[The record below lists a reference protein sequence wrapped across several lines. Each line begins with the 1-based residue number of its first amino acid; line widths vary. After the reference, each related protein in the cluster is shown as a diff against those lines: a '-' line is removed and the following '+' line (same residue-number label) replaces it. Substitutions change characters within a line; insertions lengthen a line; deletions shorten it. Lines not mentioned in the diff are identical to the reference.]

1 VAGINPFQDL
11 KNASDSAFSVP
22 FIHQSRAGRFVP
34 VLLDLLFFLGPSLVL
49 AVHMSV
55 ESYSDLLISGAA
67 SRYRMLWVIGVAL
80 VYKYCLIEGLS
91 RYTLAQGEDIF
102 MGLRHIP
109 GPQNWDIIFIMS
121 IYTLELLGF
130 GGIAFFAGTFLV
142 QLFPA
147 LYSVKLMAILSL
159 ILAGLFLY
167 KCPYSFF
174 EKLVSLFAGLILLGT
189 FYTLIGT
196 KIPFVNLS
204 QGFAPV
210 IEKEQLITVM
220 GLLGA
225 VGSSLSLLFYSTWLK
240 EKIGARHGEA
250 YFSRHFR
257 NVRLSQ
263 GLAFWLTGIF
273 SFAFMTIGLSS
284 GSSTDFFNGI
294 YLSLHK
300 LPYGV
305 PVFIL
310 TSYVIFIALILTGI
324 DGRARAIASIL
335 RGTGI
340 SFRDETTLYRGIIS
354 GLVIILAFIISFGEP
369 GSILTWVSAL
379 ASIMFAFIG
388 FMVVYLDFKLPA
400 YARGSKLWRF
410 LMVAG
415 SFLFLLVAL
424 LKEEQLL
431 LFGVPLME
439 RVTVVAFVI
448 YLFSS
453 SKNMRL
459 ALERGFSMADRA
471 LIVIVFGTL
480 SIYGTTQA
488 IFLDGAYIN
497 FRDLGPMLAGLIGG
511 PILGGLAGLIGG
523 LYRYSLGGWT
533 ALPCAVATILAGVLA
548 GYAAICWKGRLDYLR
563 LTGLGVLV
571 EAIHLLVI
579 FPLLVYPA
587 PLEDVFDLIR
597 SFLLPMTFTNVFG
610 LALFLYILKEQSFF
624 LENRFVSRL
633 QEIGGLKVSLQ
644 TLTVLISV
652 LALLILEGS
661 FMTTGIQLIER
672 FVVVAFF
679 LYVLSGTVMI
689 KNSLKRG
696 LSLKEQSLMAL
707 DFGFLS
713 IYGTL
718 QAVRI
723 GEILVN
729 FRDLGPMLAGLL
741 CGPFAGAAAGFMG
754 GSVRYMQGGWTA
766 LPCAVASVAAGL
778 LAGVFSKKWQKKF
791 SYIRF
796 VFLGVFIESIHL
808 FVLFPL
814 LTYPAPLSDI
824 LEVVRSSYLPMTVI
838 NVLGLLFFLYV
849 IKELNSVEI
858 GNLKPEGEVNAEKT
872 ETSVLIKPLAVSVLL
887 FLAAANDGYL
897 LNVAVPLLERVL
909 VVAFSL
915 YLLSRTETLHEAVAG
930 RPFGS
935 SRIWLVM
942 SFGLL
947 SVYGTMRAVPVDGIL
962 VNFRDMGPMLAGL
975 LGGPLI
981 GGLTGL
987 IGGIYRLSQGGWTAV
1002 PCAVA
1007 TIAAGFVAGGFSIFW
1022 KRKLNYIK
1030 VIFLG
1035 VLVEC
1040 LHLLVIFPLLVYP
1053 APLEDITSVIRNSL
1067 PSMLLV
1073 NVFGLV
1079 LFMYILREQ
1088 ELDP

>member
-1 VAGINPFQDL
+1 M
-11 KNASDSAFSVP
+11 
-22 FIHQSRAGRFVP
+22 
-34 VLLDLLFFLGPSLVL
+34 LFFLGPSLVL

-55 ESYSDLLISGAA
+55 DSYPDLLTSGAA

-102 MGLRHIP
+102 RGFRHIP
-109 GPQNWDIIFIMS
+109 GPQNWEVIFIMC

-142 QLFPA
+142 QLLPGLF
-147 LYSVKLMAILSL
+147 SVKLMAIFSL

-174 EKLVSLFAGLILLGT
+174 ERIVSFFVCLIIIGTLYTLLGT
-189 FYTLIGT
+189 G
-196 KIPFVNLS
+196 IPFVDMSREL
-204 QGFAPV
+204 APV
-210 IEKEQLITVM
+210 LEKEQLITIM

-263 GLAFWLTGIF
+263 GLAFLLTGLF

-305 PVFIL
+305 PVFVL
-310 TSYVIFIALILTGI
+310 TSYVVFVALILTGI

-354 GLVIILAFIISFGEP
+354 GLVIILAFIIIFGEP

-410 LMVAG
+410 LMVTG

-488 IFLDGAYIN
+488 ILFDGAFIN
-497 FRDLGPMLAGLIGG
+497 FRDLGPMIAGLIGG
-511 PILGGLAGLIGG
+511 PVLGGLAGLIGG

-563 LTGLGVLV
+563 LTGLGVFV

-587 PLEDVFDLIR
+587 PLEDIFNLIR
-597 SFLLPMTFTNVFG
+597 SFLLPMILTNVFG
-610 LALFLYILKEQSFF
+610 LAIFLYILKEQSFF

-633 QEIGGLKVSLQ
+633 QKAGGLKVSLQ

-652 LALLILEGS
+652 LALLILEES

-679 LYVLSGTVMI
+679 LYILSGTAMI
-689 KNSLKRG
+689 KNSLKRS

-718 QAVRI
+718 QAVSV
-723 GEILVN
+723 GEALVN
-729 FRDLGPMLAGLL
+729 FRDLGPMIAGLL

-778 LAGVFSKKWQKKF
+778 LAGVFSKQWQKKF

-796 VFLGVFIESIHL
+796 VFLGVFMESMHL
-808 FVLFPL
+808 FVLLPL
-814 LTYPAPLSDI
+814 LTYPAPLSDV
-824 LEVVRSSYLPMTVI
+824 LEVVRSFYLPMTAI

-849 IKELNSVEI
+849 IQELNSVDT
-858 GNLKPEGEVNAEKT
+858 GNLKPASKVNAGRT
-872 ETSVLIKPLAVSVLL
+872 ETSVLIKPLAASVLI

-897 LNVAVPLLERVL
+897 LNVSVPLLERML

-915 YLLSRTETLHEAVAG
+915 YLFSRTETLCEAVAG
-930 RPFGS
+930 RISGS

-942 SFGLL
+942 CFGLL

-962 VNFRDMGPMLAGL
+962 VNFRDLGPMLAGL

-1007 TIAAGFVAGGFSIFW
+1007 TIAAGLVAGGFSIFW
-1022 KRKLNYIK
+1022 KRKLNYPK
-1030 VIFLG
+1030 LIFLG
-1035 VLVEC
+1035 ALVEC

-1053 APLEDITSVIRNSL
+1053 APLEDIMNVIRNCL

-1073 NVFGLV
+1073 NCLGLV
-1079 LFMYILREQ
+1079 LFLYILREQ
-1088 ELDP
+1088 GLYPEGCEKELSDEIVSVPPFLGRDTTR

>member
-1 VAGINPFQDL
+1 MI
-11 KNASDSAFSVP
+11 
-22 FIHQSRAGRFVP
+22 
-34 VLLDLLFFLGPSLVL
+34 L

-55 ESYSDLLISGAA
+55 DSYPDLLISGAA

-102 MGLRHIP
+102 RGFRHIP
-109 GPQNWDIIFIMS
+109 GPQNWEVIFIMC

-142 QLFPA
+142 QLFPG
-147 LYSVKLMAILSL
+147 LLSIKLMAIISL

-174 EKLVSLFAGLILLGT
+174 EKLVSLFAGLIIIGT
-189 FYTLIGT
+189 FYTLLGT
-196 KIPFVNLS
+196 GIPFVNVP
-204 QGFAPV
+204 QGLVP
-210 IEKEQLITVM
+210 ILEKEQLITVM

-225 VGSSLSLLFYSTWLK
+225 AGSSLSLLFYSTWLK
-240 EKIGARHGEA
+240 EKIGTRHGEA
-250 YFSRHFR
+250 YFSTHFR
-257 NVRLSQ
+257 NVRISQ

-284 GSSTDFFNGI
+284 GSSTDFFNGL
-294 YLSLHK
+294 YLSLNK

-310 TSYVIFIALILTGI
+310 TSYVVFVALILTGV

-354 GLVIILAFIISFGEP
+354 GLVIVLALIISFGEP
-369 GSILTWVSAL
+369 GNILTWVSAL
-379 ASIMFAFIG
+379 ASIMFALIG

-400 YARGSKLWRF
+400 YARGSKLWRL

-415 SFLFLLVAL
+415 SFLFLFVAL
-424 LKEEQLL
+424 LKEEQFL

-448 YLFSS
+448 YMFSS
-453 SKNMRL
+453 SKNMRS

-471 LIVIVFGTL
+471 LIVMVFGTL

-488 IFLDGAYIN
+488 ILFDRALIN
-497 FRDLGPMLAGLIGG
+497 FRDLGPMIAGLLGG
-511 PILGGLAGLIGG
+511 PVLGGFAGLIGG

-533 ALPCAVATILAGVLA
+533 SLPCAVATILAGVLA
-548 GYAAICWKGRLDYLR
+548 GYAAICWKGKLDYLR
-563 LTGLGVLV
+563 LTGLGVFV

-587 PLEDVFDLIR
+587 PLEDILALIR
-597 SFLLPMTFTNVFG
+597 SFLLPMTLTNVFG
-610 LALFLYILKEQSFF
+610 LALFLYIIKEQSFF
-624 LENRFVSRL
+624 LENRFASRI
-633 QEIGGLKVSLQ
+633 QETGGLKVSLQ
-644 TLTVLISV
+644 ALTALISM

-661 FMTTGIQLIER
+661 FMTTGIQLIEH
-672 FVVVAFF
+672 FVVAAFF
-679 LYVLSGTVMI
+679 LYILSGTAVV
-689 KNSLKRG
+689 KNSLKSS
-696 LSLKEQSLMAL
+696 LNLKEQSLLAL

-713 IYGTL
+713 VYGTL
-718 QAVRI
+718 QAIPV

-741 CGPFAGAAAGFMG
+741 CGPFTGAVAGFMG

-766 LPCAVASVAAGL
+766 LPCAAASIAAGI
-778 LAGVFSKKWQKKF
+778 LAGVLSKRWQKKL
-791 SYIRF
+791 SYSRLL
-796 VFLGVFIESIHL
+796 FLGVLVESLHL
-808 FVLFPL
+808 FVLLPL

-824 LEVVRSSYLPMTVI
+824 LEVARSSYLPMTVI

-849 IKELNSVEI
+849 IQELNPTDP
-858 GNLKPEGEVNAEKT
+858 GNLKPAGEINAGKT
-872 ETSVLIKPLAVSVLL
+872 ESPALIKPLAVSVLL
-887 FLAAANDGYL
+887 FLAIANDRYL

-909 VVAFSL
+909 VVTFSL
-915 YLLSRTETLHEAVAG
+915 YLFSRTETLCEAVEGQLSA
-930 RPFGS
+930 S

-942 SFGLL
+942 CFGLL

-962 VNFRDMGPMLAGL
+962 VNFRDLGPMLAGL

-981 GGLTGL
+981 GGLAGL

-1007 TIAAGFVAGGFSIFW
+1007 TIAAGLVAGGFSIFW
-1022 KRKLNYIK
+1022 KRKLNYPRL
-1030 VIFLG
+1030 IFLG
-1035 VLVEC
+1035 ALVEC
-1040 LHLLVIFPLLVYP
+1040 LHLLVIFPLLAYP
-1053 APLEDITSVIRNSL
+1053 APLEDIMSVIRNSL

-1073 NVFGLV
+1073 NGLGLV
-1079 LFMYILREQ
+1079 LFLYILRERG
-1088 ELDP
+1088 LDPEGHKKEHSCEMFSAPPEPGR

>member
-1 VAGINPFQDL
+1 M
-11 KNASDSAFSVP
+11 
-22 FIHQSRAGRFVP
+22 
-34 VLLDLLFFLGPSLVL
+34 LDLLFFLGPSLIL

-55 ESYSDLLISGAA
+55 DSYPDLLVSGAA

-102 MGLRHIP
+102 RGFRHIP
-109 GPQNWDIIFIMS
+109 GPQNWEVIFIMC

-142 QLFPA
+142 QLFPG
-147 LYSVKLMAILSL
+147 LFSVKLVAILSL
-159 ILAGLFLY
+159 VLAGLFLY

-174 EKLVSLFAGLILLGT
+174 ERLVSFFAGLIITGTLYTLLGT
-189 FYTLIGT
+189 G
-196 KIPFVNLS
+196 IPLVDVSREL
-204 QGFAPV
+204 APV
-210 IEKEQLITVM
+210 LEKEQLITVM

-225 VGSSLSLLFYSTWLK
+225 AGSSLSLLFYSTWLK
-240 EKIGARHGEA
+240 EKIGTLHGEA

-284 GSSTDFFNGI
+284 GSSTDFFNGL
-294 YLSLHK
+294 YFSLNK

-310 TSYVIFIALILTGI
+310 TSYIVFVALILTGI

-354 GLVIILAFIISFGEP
+354 GLVIVLAFIISFGEP
-369 GSILTWVSAL
+369 GNILTWVSAL

-388 FMVVYLDFKLPA
+388 FMVVYLDFKLPE
-400 YARGSKLWRF
+400 YARGSGLWRI

-415 SFLFLLVAL
+415 SFLFLFVAL

-431 LFGVPLME
+431 LFGIPLME

-448 YLFSS
+448 YMFSS
-453 SKNMRL
+453 SKNMRS

-471 LIVIVFGTL
+471 LIVMVFGTL

-488 IFLDGAYIN
+488 ILFDGALIN
-497 FRDLGPMLAGLIGG
+497 FRDLGPMIAGLLGG
-511 PILGGLAGLIGG
+511 PVLGGLAGLIGG

-533 ALPCAVATILAGVLA
+533 SLPCAVATILAGVLA
-548 GYAAICWKGRLDYLR
+548 GYAAICWKGKLDYLR
-563 LTGLGVLV
+563 LIGLGVFV
-571 EAIHLLVI
+571 ETIHLLVI

-587 PLEDVFDLIR
+587 PLEDILALIR
-597 SFLLPMTFTNVFG
+597 SFLLPMTLTNVFG
-610 LALFLYILKEQSFF
+610 LALFLYIIKEQSFF

-633 QEIGGLKVSLQ
+633 QETGGLKISLQ
-644 TLTVLISV
+644 ALTALISV
-652 LALLILEGS
+652 LALLILEKS
-661 FMTTGIQLIER
+661 FMTTGIQLIEH

-679 LYVLSGTVMI
+679 LYILSGTVMV
-689 KNSLKRG
+689 KNSLKSS
-696 LSLKEQSLMAL
+696 LNLKEQILIAL

-713 IYGTL
+713 VYGTL
-718 QAVRI
+718 QAVPV

-741 CGPFAGAAAGFMG
+741 CGPLTGAVAGLMG

-766 LPCAVASVAAGL
+766 LPCAAASVAAGL
-778 LAGVFSKKWQKKF
+778 LAGVLSKHWQKKL
-791 SYIRF
+791 SYSRL
-796 VFLGVFIESIHL
+796 VFLGVAAESLHL
-808 FVLFPL
+808 FVLLPL
-814 LTYPAPLSDI
+814 LTYPAPLPDI
-824 LEVVRSSYLPMTVI
+824 LEVIRSSYLPMTVI

-849 IKELNSVEI
+849 SQELNPVDNSADTE
-858 GNLKPEGEVNAEKT
+858 NLKPARGINAGKT
-872 ETSVLIKPLAVSVLL
+872 ESSALIKPLAVSVLL
-887 FLAAANDGYL
+887 FLAIANDSYL

-909 VVAFSL
+909 VVTFSL
-915 YLLSRTETLHEAVAG
+915 YLFSRTETLYEAVEG
-930 RPFGS
+930 RLSGS
-935 SRIWLVM
+935 SRIWLVTG
-942 SFGLL
+942 FGLL
-947 SVYGTMRAVPVDGIL
+947 SVYGTMRAVPVEGIL
-962 VNFRDMGPMLAGL
+962 VNFRDLGPMLAGL
-975 LGGPLI
+975 LGGPFL

-1007 TIAAGFVAGGFSIFW
+1007 TIAAGLVAGSFSILW
-1022 KRKLNYIK
+1022 KRKLNYFK

-1035 VLVEC
+1035 ALVEC

-1053 APLEDITSVIRNSL
+1053 APLEDILNVIMNSL

-1073 NVFGLV
+1073 NGIGLV
-1079 LFMYILREQ
+1079 LFLYILRERG
-1088 ELDP
+1088 LDPGRSKKELPSEVLSVPPRQVEDTVL